1 MRRRAFIA
9 GLGSA
14 AAWPLVARGQK
25 PAMPVVGYLSAGS
38 REDDATRGIARAVLQ
53 GLRESGFVDGK
64 NVRIEYRWAEGH
76 YDRLPD
82 LAADLVRSKVNVMV
96 ALATPATFAAKSATS
111 SIPIIF
117 GVGTDPV
124 GVGLVQSLNRPE
136 SNLTGVTILT
146 AELFE
151 KRVDLLRELV
161 PKASQIAMLA
171 NPNDRLT
178 DAETRAAQSGARSL
192 GVDLRVLNASS
203 ANDIES
209 AFATLANVPADALI
223 VTTDPFIATR
233 KPQVVA
239 LVARQKLPAIYP
251 WREWIEF
258 GGLMSYGADILD
270 AYRIEGV
277 YAGKVL
283 DGTKVADLPVERSVK
298 FELAFNLKA
307 AKALELT
314 VPPTLLARA
323 DQVIE

>member
-1 MRRRAFIA
+1 MI
-9 GLGSA
+9 
-14 AAWPLVARGQK
+14 
-25 PAMPVVGYLSAGS
+25 
-38 REDDATRGIARAVLQ
+38 
-53 GLRESGFVDGK
+53 
-64 NVRIEYRWAEGH
+64 
-76 YDRLPD
+76 
-82 LAADLVRSKVNVMV
+82 
-96 ALATPATFAAKSATS
+96 S
-111 SIPIIF
+111 S
-117 GVGTDPV
+117 
-124 GVGLVQSLNRPE
+124 
-136 SNLTGVTILT
+136 
-146 AELFE
+146 
-151 KRVDLLRELV
+151 
-161 PKASQIAMLA
+161 
-171 NPNDRLT
+171 
-178 DAETRAAQSGARSL
+178 
-192 GVDLRVLNASS
+192 
-203 ANDIES
+203 S

>member
-178 DAETRAAQSGARSL
+178 DAETRAAQSGARS
-192 GVDLRVLNASS
+192 S
-203 ANDIES
+203 
-209 AFATLANVPADALI
+209 
-223 VTTDPFIATR
+223 
-233 KPQVVA
+233 
-239 LVARQKLPAIYP
+239 
-251 WREWIEF
+251 
-258 GGLMSYGADILD
+258 
-270 AYRIEGV
+270 
-277 YAGKVL
+277 
-283 DGTKVADLPVERSVK
+283 
-298 FELAFNLKA
+298 
-307 AKALELT
+307 ELT
-314 VPPTLLARA
+314 CVF
-323 DQVIE
+323 

>member
-64 NVRIEYRWAEGH
+64 NVRIEYRSAEGH
-76 YDRLPD
+76 YDRLPE
-82 LAADLVRSKVNVMV
+82 LAADLVRSKVNLMV

-124 GVGLVQSLNRPE
+124 EVGLVQSLNRPE

-192 GVDLRVLNASS
+192 GVTCV
-203 ANDIES
+203 
-209 AFATLANVPADALI
+209 F
-223 VTTDPFIATR
+223 
-233 KPQVVA
+233 
-239 LVARQKLPAIYP
+239 
-251 WREWIEF
+251 
-258 GGLMSYGADILD
+258 
-270 AYRIEGV
+270 
-277 YAGKVL
+277 
-283 DGTKVADLPVERSVK
+283 
-298 FELAFNLKA
+298 
-307 AKALELT
+307 
-314 VPPTLLARA
+314 
-323 DQVIE
+323 

>member
-76 YDRLPD
+76 YDRLPE
-82 LAADLVRSKVNVMV
+82 LAADLVRSKVNLMV

-124 GVGLVQSLNRPE
+124 EVGLVQSLNRPE

-203 ANDIES
+203 ANDIE
-209 AFATLANVPADALI
+209 FRLRDA
-223 VTTDPFIATR
+223 
-233 KPQVVA
+233 
-239 LVARQKLPAIYP
+239 
-251 WREWIEF
+251 
-258 GGLMSYGADILD
+258 S
-270 AYRIEGV
+270 
-277 YAGKVL
+277 
-283 DGTKVADLPVERSVK
+283 
-298 FELAFNLKA
+298 
-307 AKALELT
+307 
-314 VPPTLLARA
+314 
-323 DQVIE
+323 